1 MSYGASVCVYLLLQ
15 YLFWTLEILF
25 RSNVGV
31 RKPQRG
37 IYGEARRLRRRF
49 TVEVLAKVFLA
60 HSYPGFFR
68 TGDLSSLVFRT
79 EDV

>member
-1 MSYGASVCVYLLLQ
+1 
-15 YLFWTLEILF
+15 
-25 RSNVGV
+25 VGS
-31 RKPQRG
+31 
-37 IYGEARRLRRRF
+37 
-49 TVEVLAKVFLA
+49 EVLAKVFFA